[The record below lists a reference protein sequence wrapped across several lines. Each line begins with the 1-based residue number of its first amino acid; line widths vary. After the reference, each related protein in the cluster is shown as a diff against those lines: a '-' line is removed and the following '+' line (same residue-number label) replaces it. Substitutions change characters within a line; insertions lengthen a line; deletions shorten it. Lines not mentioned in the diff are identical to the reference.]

1 MKAGSFI
8 FDGVTSESLNAVIQ
22 TRPVIETPK
31 RKVLLTGAY
40 GQDGLTPY
48 DEGAYENTPLSL
60 ILYTGGPSAVE
71 SREAV
76 YDTFDHGTYKDLILY
91 SDDTKIYKVLMDN
104 PPKFE
109 SRYYMGEGLSF
120 EVGFTV
126 KPYKFLRNSPLK
138 TLTSSGNITN
148 PTRYPSLPLITVTGS
163 GDITLTINGKQFS
176 LKGVSS
182 YIRLDSAIMEAYQ
195 DTGGILVPQNTKV
208 YTRDYP
214 FLKPGANTIS
224 WTGTVTKLEILP
236 RWRTLT

>member
-8 FDGVTSESLNAVIQ
+8 FDGVTSESLNTVIQ

-31 RKVLLTGAY
+31 RKVLLKSAY

-60 ILYTGGPSAVE
+60 ILYTGGLSAVE
-71 SREAV
+71 SREAI
-76 YDTFDHGTYKDLILY
+76 YDLFDHGEYKDLILY
-91 SDDTKIYKVLMDN
+91 NDDSKIYKVLMDG

-126 KPYKFLRNSPLK
+126 KPYKFLRNSPLA
-138 TLTSSGNITN
+138 TLTSSGNLTN
-148 PTRYPSLPLITVTGS
+148 PTRYPSLPIITVTGS
-163 GDITLTINGKQFS
+163 GDITLTINEKQFS
-176 LKGVSS
+176 LKGVSG

-214 FLKPGANTIS
+214 FLKPGVNTIS
-224 WTGTVTKLEILP
+224 WTGTVTKIEILP
-236 RWRTLT
+236 RWRSLT